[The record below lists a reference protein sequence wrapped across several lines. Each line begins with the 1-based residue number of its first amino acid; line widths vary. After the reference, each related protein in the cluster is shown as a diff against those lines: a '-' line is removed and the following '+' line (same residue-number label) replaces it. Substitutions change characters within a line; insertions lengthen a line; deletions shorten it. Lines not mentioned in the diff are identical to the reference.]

1 LAHRAEDTRFG
12 IKNAEKTFYD
22 KRTAGSPLKALKDID
37 ARYELLSVGLEL
49 AYFNPAK
56 LTHDEDYQAFIYG
69 ILALY

>member
-1 LAHRAEDTRFG
+1 MYREGNF
-12 IKNAEKTFYD
+12 
-22 KRTAGSPLKALKDID
+22 ID
-37 ARYELLSVGLEL
+37 AYIGKDYSGDGYELLSVGLEL